1 MSEETLGQTD
11 DQEFEEINSDEI
23 DRIVEVLDN
32 LIEGVDSDNVKHYL
46 EEASSNIYYLIYE
59 DSEDEVIDEPLKNMI
74 ARRQSMLDAGAA
86 PAAASA
92 RREGVTLLGYL
103 CARLAGIVF
112 ICGLC
117 ILCFFDNRSA
127 AS

>member
-1 MSEETLGQTD
+1 MVRNSLRPNFQFGYTEVPMSEETLGQTD

-59 DSEDEVIDEPLKNMI
+59 DSEDEATDDVVTEVQIDDQI
-74 ARRQSMLDAGAA
+74 QDAA
-86 PAAASA
+86 
-92 RREGVTLLGYL
+92 
-103 CARLAGIVF
+103 
-112 ICGLC
+112 
-117 ILCFFDNRSA
+117 
-127 AS
+127 

>member
-1 MSEETLGQTD
+1 MSEETIGQTD

-59 DSEDEVIDEPLKNMI
+59 DSEDEATDEVVAEVQIEDQL
-74 ARRQSMLDAGAA
+74 QDAA
-86 PAAASA
+86 
-92 RREGVTLLGYL
+92 
-103 CARLAGIVF
+103 
-112 ICGLC
+112 
-117 ILCFFDNRSA
+117 
-127 AS
+127 